1 MEQGCQD
8 IRTNPTRKMGQRKM
22 KDRDYYNC
30 VFPEKRPRNIWV
42 VTDIMN
48 GHKIGEV
55 AAMSE
60 AEARIKVSQH
70 VMVPFKLSHIEE

>member
-1 MEQGCQD
+1 M
-8 IRTNPTRKMGQRKM
+8 T
-22 KDRDYYNC
+22 DREYYNC

-42 VTDIMN
+42 VVDAQDP

-60 AEARIKVSQH
+60 NEARIKVSQH
-70 VMVPFKLSHIEE
+70 VMIPFTLSHIEE

>member
-1 MEQGCQD
+1 M
-8 IRTNPTRKMGQRKM
+8 T
-22 KDRDYYNC
+22 DREYYNC
-30 VFPEKRPRNIWV
+30 VFPEIRPQNIWE

-48 GHKIGEV
+48 GRKIGEV

-60 AEARIKVSQH
+60 SEARIKVSQH

>member
-1 MEQGCQD
+1 M
-8 IRTNPTRKMGQRKM
+8 T
-22 KDRDYYNC
+22 DREYYNC

-42 VTDIMN
+42 VVDAYN

-60 AEARIKVSQH
+60 TEARQKVAEH
-70 VMVPFKLSHIEE
+70 VMIPFRLSNIEE